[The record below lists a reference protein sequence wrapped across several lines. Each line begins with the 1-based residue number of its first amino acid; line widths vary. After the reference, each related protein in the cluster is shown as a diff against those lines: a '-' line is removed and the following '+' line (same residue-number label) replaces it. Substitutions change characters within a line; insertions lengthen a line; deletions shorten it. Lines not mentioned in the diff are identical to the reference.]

1 MEQGSKH
8 AARFLLPSL
17 DSPPPSP
24 IKNLLIGR
32 EKKPKDPETRR
43 WALFLKRFLSLGPH
57 NRGNPAQKEDR
68 SGLEKIGCAR
78 KKGYVDTYLTLF
90 FGAFKLFVGHD

>member
-1 MEQGSKH
+1 MGVRKSQRIQKRK
-8 AARFLLPSL
+8 AALGTIFKAISQ
-17 DSPPPSP
+17 
-24 IKNLLIGR
+24 
-32 EKKPKDPETRR
+32 
-43 WALFLKRFLSLGPH
+43 LGPH

-90 FGAFKLFVGHD
+90 FARLNCL